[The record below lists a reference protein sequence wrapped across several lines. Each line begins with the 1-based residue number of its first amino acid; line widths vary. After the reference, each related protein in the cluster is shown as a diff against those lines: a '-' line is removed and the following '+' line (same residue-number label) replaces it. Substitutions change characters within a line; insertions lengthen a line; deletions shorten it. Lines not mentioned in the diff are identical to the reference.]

1 MNLRISPPEHCQA
14 KTGSGHRCSWEKHTR
29 KARKEEG
36 GGEKGGGGEGG
47 RRREGRQDREEQDR
61 RPAKTVNPSSSGTH
75 EADEK
80 RKGFCKRACAPSPRQ
95 KRLSHG

>member
-36 GGEKGGGGEGG
+36 GGE
-47 RRREGRQDREEQDR
+47 REGRQDREEQDR

>member
-36 GGEKGGGGEGG
+36 GGEKGGRERRKTGPRGAGPEAGENS
-47 RRREGRQDREEQDR
+47 QPLQFWH
-61 RPAKTVNPSSSGTH
+61 S
-75 EADEK
+75 
-80 RKGFCKRACAPSPRQ
+80 
-95 KRLSHG
+95 